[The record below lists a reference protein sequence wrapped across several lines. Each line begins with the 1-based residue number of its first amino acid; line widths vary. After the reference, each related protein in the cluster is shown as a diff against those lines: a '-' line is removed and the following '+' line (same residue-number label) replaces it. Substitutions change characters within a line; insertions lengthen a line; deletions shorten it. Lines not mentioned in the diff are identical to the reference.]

1 MDLKVSCRRRKDKK
15 RKGEEEKER
24 RTAREAGLPIKT

>member
-1 MDLKVSCRRRKDKK
+1 MGGGMEIREEKGRNWKGKEK

-24 RTAREAGLPIKT
+24 GRK